1 MVHQPFEKWI
11 VEETPLTDEEEHLL
25 RNHLQQCAECRRLQ
39 SNLQGLDDLL
49 TKAAMVAPAA
59 GFTQRWQ
66 AGLAEKRALKQRRQ
80 VRKFFLSILGAGLLT
95 LGVMGLYIALT
106 SSPVELVIR
115 LMENASRTLINL
127 DQLERFVSSIFVSL
141 PPFLSMGLWIV
152 VASGLCLFTMIWIGA
167 LWRTFFQGEL
177 TK

>member
-1 MVHQPFEKWI
+1 MKHSDP
-11 VEETPLTDEEEHLL
+11 
-25 RNHLQQCAECRRLQ
+25 
-39 SNLQGLDDLL
+39 
-49 TKAAMVAPAA
+49 
-59 GFTQRWQ
+59 
-66 AGLAEKRALKQRRQ
+66 
-80 VRKFFLSILGAGLLT
+80 
-95 LGVMGLYIALT
+95 
-106 SSPVELVIR
+106 VIR

-127 DQLERFVSSIFVSL
+127 DQLEGFVSSIFVSL